1 MSWKWCSPTFD
12 DVRALRRAGEVGD
25 AQRVYEAQ
33 QRSGWDAYFTVRAV
47 LSGPPDARRLILVRD
62 GAIEAARAGDVRRLV
77 DCLRGR
83 KPLTD
88 DDRNRLADY
97 IATRARRRYWPP
109 ELVCALS
116 KLPTDYDWLA
126 DFVEDV
132 GRRRGGV
139 LDAPVHRA
147 ARLAEVFISLVRGRV
162 PAPVRT
168 AMIARACEIEG
179 DETGIVIDPECVRDL
194 LNRPQARRRQQ

>member
-1 MSWKWCSPTFD
+1 MPTIP
-12 DVRALRRAGEVGD
+12 
-25 AQRVYEAQ
+25 Y
-33 QRSGWDAYFTVRAV
+33 V
-47 LSGPPDARRLILVRD
+47 LFSLGPPDARRLILIQD

-88 DDRNRLADY
+88 DDHNRLVAY
-97 IATRARRRYWPP
+97 IAGRARRRYWSP
-109 ELVCALS
+109 ELVCALN
-116 KLPTDYDWLA
+116 KLPTEEKDYDWLA
-126 DFVEDV
+126 DFVETV

-147 ARLAEVFISLVRGRV
+147 ARLAEVLMSLVRGRV

-168 AMIARACEIEG
+168 AMIECACEIEG
-179 DETGIVIDPECVRDL
+179 DEAGIVIDPERVRDL
-194 LNRPQARRRQQ
+194 LNRPQARRHQQ

>member
-1 MSWKWCSPTFD
+1 MD
-12 DVRALRRAGEVGD
+12 DVLALRRAGEVKKIGD
-25 AQRVYEAQ
+25 ARRVYEAQ
-33 QRSGWDAYFTVRAV
+33 QRSGWDAYYTVRA
-47 LSGPPDARRLILVRD
+47 GPRLIQA

-88 DDRNRLADY
+88 DDRNRLVDY

-116 KLPTDYDWLA
+116 KLPTEEKDYDWLA
-126 DFVEDV
+126 DLVEAV

-147 ARLAEVFISLVRGRV
+147 ARLAEVFISLVLVRGRV
-162 PAPVRT
+162 PARVRT
-168 AMIARACEIEG
+168 AMIERACEIEG
-179 DETGIVIDPECVRDL
+179 DETGIDIDPERVHDL
-194 LNRPQARRRQQ
+194 LKHPQARRRQQ

>member
-1 MSWKWCSPTFD
+1 MD
-12 DVRALRRAGEVGD
+12 DVLALRRAGEVKKVGD
-25 AQRVYEAQ
+25 ARRVYEAQ
-33 QRSGWDAYFTVRAV
+33 QRSGWDTYYTVRT
-47 LSGPPDARRLILVRD
+47 GPPDARLVQD

-88 DDRNRLADY
+88 DDRNRLVDY

-116 KLPTDYDWLA
+116 KLPTEEKDYDWLA
-126 DFVEDV
+126 DFVGAV

-147 ARLAEVFISLVRGRV
+147 ARLAEVFTSLVRGRV

-168 AMIARACEIEG
+168 AMIERACEIEG
-179 DETGIVIDPECVRDL
+179 DEAGIVIDPERVHDL
-194 LNRPQARRRQQ
+194 LKHPKARRRQQ

>member
-1 MSWKWCSPTFD
+1 MD
-12 DVRALRRAGEVGD
+12 AVLALRRAGEVKKVGD
-25 AQRVYEAQ
+25 ARRVYEAQ
-33 QRSGWDAYFTVRAV
+33 QRSGWDAYA
-47 LSGPPDARRLILVRD
+47 

-88 DDRNRLADY
+88 DDRNRLVAY
-97 IATRARRRYWPP
+97 IATRARRRYWSP
-109 ELVCALS
+109 EEVRALS
-116 KLPTDYDWLA
+116 KLPTEEKDYDWLA
-126 DFVEDV
+126 DFVEAI

-139 LDAPVHRA
+139 LDAPIHRA

-168 AMIARACEIEG
+168 AMIERACEIEG
-179 DETGIVIDPECVRDL
+179 DEAGIVIDPERVRDL
-194 LNRPQARRRQQ
+194 LNHPQARRRQQ